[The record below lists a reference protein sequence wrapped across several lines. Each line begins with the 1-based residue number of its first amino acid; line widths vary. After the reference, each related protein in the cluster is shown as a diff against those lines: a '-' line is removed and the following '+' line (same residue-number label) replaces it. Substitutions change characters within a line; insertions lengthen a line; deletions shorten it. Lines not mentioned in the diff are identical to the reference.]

1 MDFAFRRPAFT
12 LFKGKM
18 KLDDVKKLEIGDLI
32 TYCEGEH
39 NPELGLVVG
48 RTEEKVKI
56 EWVEE
61 ERPYVGYYPYGGHL
75 TSYFWDTIEKVS

>member
-1 MDFAFRRPAFT
+1 
-12 LFKGKM
+12 M

-32 TYCEGEH
+32 TFCEGKR

-48 RTEEKVKI
+48 RTEGKVKI
-56 EWVEE
+56 EWIEE
-61 ERPYVGYYPYGGHL
+61 ERPYVGNYPYREPN